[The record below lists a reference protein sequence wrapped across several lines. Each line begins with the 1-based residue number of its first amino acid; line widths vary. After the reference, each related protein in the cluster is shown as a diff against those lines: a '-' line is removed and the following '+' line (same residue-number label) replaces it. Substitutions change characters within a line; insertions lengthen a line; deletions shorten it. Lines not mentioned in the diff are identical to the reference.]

1 MQVDAVHQWP
11 GQAPLIALRLLA
23 FIAAALFRITQ
34 VAAGAGVHR
43 RHQLKTGRER
53 HLLSGPGD
61 VHLAGFQGLA
71 QYLQH
76 PGLEFR

>member
-1 MQVDAVHQWP
+1 MQVDAVHQRA
-11 GQAPLIALRLLA
+11 GQAPLVALRFLA
-23 FIAAALFRITQ
+23 FIAATLLRITQ
-34 VAAGAGVHR
+34 ITARAGVHR